1 MTTRRRSPR
10 HLPVRV
16 EWLADGRQ
24 VLEVGGVVQSVLPQP
39 DAPADAPANGGY
51 WPAMLPTRCPRRA
64 LLLGLGGGT
73 VARLLARRCPAVE
86 LVGVERDEAVL
97 ATARAEFELDAV
109 ARLRVDVADAFAW
122 VPLAAAEEP
131 ASYDYICLDLFEAG
145 RLAQGALGTE
155 FLRQVAVLLAPRGQ
169 VAVNLMVTGR
179 TPEQLRRLQRVFHL
193 ERTSRVRGNLVVHAR
208 PLRPGEAAAPA
219 APE

>member
-1 MTTRRRSPR
+1 
-10 HLPVRV
+10 VRV
-16 EWLADGRQ
+16 ARHADGRQ
-24 VLEVGGVVQSVLPQP
+24 VLEVGGVVQSVLPRP
-39 DAPADAPANGGY
+39 DEPADAPANGGY
-51 WPAMLPTRCPRRA
+51 WPAMLPAGCPRRA

-73 VARLLARRCPAVE
+73 VARLLARRCPGVE

-122 VPLAAAEEP
+122 VQLAAAEEP
-131 ASYDYICLDLFEAG
+131 GGYDYICLDLFEAG
-145 RLAQGALGTE
+145 RLTQGALATE
-155 FLRQVAVLLAPRGQ
+155 FLRQVAALLAPGGC

-193 ERTSRVRGNLVVHAR
+193 ERTTRVRGNIVTHAR
-208 PLRPGEAAAPA
+208 PLRPGESIAAE

>member
-1 MTTRRRSPR
+1 MATRRRSPR

-16 EWLADGRQ
+16 ERLADGRQ

-39 DAPADAPANGGY
+39 DAPADDPANGGY
-51 WPAMLPTRCPRRA
+51 WPAMLPARCPRRA

-86 LVGVERDEAVL
+86 LVGVECDEAVL
-97 ATARAEFELDAV
+97 ATARAEFALDAV

-145 RLAQGALGTE
+145 RLAQGALATE
-155 FLRQVAVLLAPRGQ
+155 FLRQVAALLAPRGG

-179 TPEQLRRLQRVFHL
+179 TPEQLRRLRRVFHL
-193 ERTSRVRGNLVVHAR
+193 ERTTRVRGNVVVHAR
-208 PLRPGEAAAPA
+208 PLRPDEAAAPET
-219 APE
+219 PE